1 MPGIRRRSRQA
12 GGVSP
17 RDNRRLWAM
26 VGLLA
31 VVVVL
36 MEVARQP
43 AIWSRL
49 LPEENPPVAEEGANR
64 PAEAPASKP
73 PSRPVNPN
81 FLMGPLILLASLY
94 FVWRIFSLRR
104 RYWKRSQL
112 KPRTRTQFRSPPPSD
127 EMPVPVPEPPAT
139 PESES
144 APKTET

>member
-1 MPGIRRRSRQA
+1 MPGIRRRSRQPS
-12 GGVSP
+12 GVSP

-31 VVVVL
+31 AVVVL

-49 LPEENPPVAEEGANR
+49 LPEENPPAAEEGANR

-112 KPRTRTQFRSPPPSD
+112 KPRPRTQFRSPPPSD
-127 EMPVPVPEPPAT
+127 QMPVPVPEPPAT